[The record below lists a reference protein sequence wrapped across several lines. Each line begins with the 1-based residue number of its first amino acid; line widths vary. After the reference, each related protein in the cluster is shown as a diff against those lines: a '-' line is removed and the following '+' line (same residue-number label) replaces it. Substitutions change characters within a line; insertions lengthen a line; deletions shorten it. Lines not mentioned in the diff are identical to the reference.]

1 MTTSAMW
8 NIVATVAVCQLVC
21 DLISNYLV
29 FGGER
34 YKRLVSSME
43 RARWKLDKA
52 ETDLQKNPKNAKRH
66 QRAKED
72 YGNACSEVAKR
83 HIAPSTWSSIF
94 FFIILRILG
103 TEHQGNVMALLPF
116 QPYAFVT
123 KATGRGLDW
132 SNAPEA
138 VLERASVDKCQATS
152 FLFIYLLAVLSVKYY
167 VHRAVGTKAPAGA
180 DGGVLSLLES
190 PQGQRMLKA
199 WGVDP
204 DGLKDGSS

>member
-1 MTTSAMW
+1 MTASEMW

-21 DLISNYLV
+21 DFLSNYLV
-29 FGGER
+29 FRGER

-43 RARWKLDKA
+43 RAKWKLDKA

-72 YGNACSEVAKR
+72 YGNASSEVSKR

-103 TEHQGNVMALLPF
+103 TEHKGNVMALLPF
-116 QPYAFVT
+116 EPYTFLT
-123 KATGRGLDW
+123 KATARGLDW
-132 SNAPEA
+132 SNVPDAALDQAGVE
-138 VLERASVDKCQATS
+138 KIQATS

-167 VHRAVGTKAPAGA
+167 VHKAVGTNAPAGA
-180 DGGVLSLLES
+180 DGGVFSLLDS
-190 PQGQRMLKA
+190 PQGQKMLKA

-204 DGLKDGSS
+204 DTLKS